1 MLVSARQDAP
11 EVIEGLV
18 DALVIGLSLV

>member
-1 MLVSARQDAP
+1 MLVSARHDVP
-11 EVIEGLV
+11 EVIESLV